1 MKILKKTLIYFF
13 LIVGVNAAALDAKPA
28 PDSFAN
34 LAERLLP
41 AVVNVST
48 TQTVET
54 RGSNNMPPFPF
65 PFPFPLPPDSP
76 FNDFFKG
83 YPERQQPGPPPAPQK
98 RPFSLGSGFVIDP
111 AGFIITNNHVIGKAT
126 EIKVKLQ
133 DGTEL
138 EAKIV
143 GRDAKIDIALL
154 KVETEKSLPFVK
166 FADSDRARIGDWV
179 MAIGN
184 PFGLG
189 GSVSVGIVSAR
200 GRDIKSGPYD
210 DYIQTD
216 AAINKG
222 HSGGPLFNME
232 GEVVGINTAIYSPTG
247 GSVGIGFSIPSN
259 LAFPIVDQ
267 LKQFGETRRGWLGVR
282 IQNVDPDLAESLGL
296 KSITGA
302 LIASVNLG
310 EPAAMAGL
318 KEGDVI
324 LKYDGVDIKDS
335 KTLMRIVAETPVD
348 KSIKIVAWRDKKEQ
362 VFEVRVGRL
371 EAYDGTGEKSA
382 KQPKFPSQAQGQIV
396 IKEVGLTI
404 ATINDQV
411 RRNFRLGKE
420 ITSGV
425 IILEVDP
432 DGPAATRGIRPGD
445 IIIQVNQNDI
455 FNPEG
460 VKAQIDSII
469 RDKQKIALFLI
480 ERNGNR
486 RFAGIPVQTK

>member
-1 MKILKKTLIYFF
+1 MKILKKTLTYFF
-13 LIVGVNAAALDAKPA
+13 LIAVVNVAGLDAKPV

-34 LAERLLP
+34 LAEKLLP

-48 TQTVET
+48 IESVET
-54 RGSNNMPPFPF
+54 RGNNNMPPFPF
-65 PFPFPLPPDSP
+65 PLPPNSP
-76 FNDFFKG
+76 FNDFFKD
-83 YPERQQPGPPPAPQK
+83 YPQKQQPAPPSGPQK

-126 EIKVKLQ
+126 EIKVRLQ

-143 GRDAKIDIALL
+143 GRDAKIDIVLL
-154 KVETEKSLPFVK
+154 KVDAGKPLPSVK
-166 FADSDRARIGDWV
+166 FADSNKARIGDWV

-222 HSGGPLFNME
+222 NSGGPLFNME

-259 LAFPIVDQ
+259 LAFPIIEQ
-267 LKQFGETRRGWLGVR
+267 LRQFGETRRGWLGVR
-282 IQNVDPDLAESLGL
+282 IQNVDPELAESLGL
-296 KSITGA
+296 KKITGA
-302 LIASVNLG
+302 LIASVNPG

-318 KEGDVI
+318 EAGDVI

-335 KTLMRIVAETPVD
+335 RTLMRVVAETPVD
-348 KSIKIVAWRDKKEQ
+348 KSIKITVWRNRSEK

-371 EAYDGTGEKSA
+371 EAHDRTTQESE
-382 KQPKFPSQAQGQIV
+382 KQPTPGQAQGKVV
-396 IKEVGLTI
+396 IKEVGLTV
-404 ATINDQV
+404 AAINDQV
-411 RRNFRLGKE
+411 RRNFRLGKK
-420 ITSGV
+420 INSGV
-425 IILEVDP
+425 IVLEVDP
-432 DGPAATRGIRPGD
+432 AGSAGKRGMRPGD
-445 IIIQVNQNDI
+445 IIIQVNQKDI
-455 FNPEG
+455 LNPAD
-460 VKAQIDSII
+460 VKTQIDSII
-469 RDKQKIALFLI
+469 QDKKKIVLFLF
-480 ERNGNR
+480 ERNGDR
-486 RFAGIPVQTK
+486 RFSAIPVQVN

>member
-1 MKILKKTLIYFF
+1 MQVSKKILIYFF
-13 LIVGVNAAALDAKPA
+13 LVIIVNATPLGAKPI

-34 LAERLLP
+34 LAEKLLP

-48 TQTVET
+48 TQTVQS
-54 RGSNNMPPFPF
+54 GGGNNMPPF

-76 FNDFFKG
+76 FNEFFKD
-83 YPERQQPGPPPAPQK
+83 YPDQQRPGTPPAPQK

-133 DGTEL
+133 DETEL

-143 GRDAKIDIALL
+143 GRDPKIDIVLL
-154 KVETEKSLPFVK
+154 KVDAGKPLPFVK
-166 FADSDRARIGDWV
+166 FADSDQARIGDWV

-222 HSGGPLFNME
+222 NSGGPLFNME

-259 LAFPIVDQ
+259 LAFPTIEQ

-296 KSITGA
+296 NAVTGA
-302 LIASVNLG
+302 LIASVNPG
-310 EPAAMAGL
+310 EPAALAGL
-318 KEGDVI
+318 KEGDII

-335 KTLMRIVAETPVD
+335 RALMRVVAQTPVD
-348 KSIKIVAWRDKKEQ
+348 KSIKIVVWRNKKEET
-362 VFEVRVGRL
+362 FEVRVGRL
-371 EAYDGTGEKSA
+371 EAYDGTAEKSI
-382 KQPKFPSQAQGQIV
+382 KQPKSFSQTQEKIV

-404 ATINDQV
+404 AAINDQI
-411 RRNFRLGKE
+411 RKSFKLGKE
-420 ITSGV
+420 IRGV
-425 IILEVDP
+425 VILEVDAA
-432 DGPAATRGIRPGD
+432 GPAAERGIRCLLYTSPS
-445 IIIQVNQNDI
+445 
-455 FNPEG
+455 P
-460 VKAQIDSII
+460 
-469 RDKQKIALFLI
+469 RDGLLSRMPSSA
-480 ERNGNR
+480 
-486 RFAGIPVQTK
+486 

>member
-1 MKILKKTLIYFF
+1 MKILKKTLTYFF
-13 LIVGVNAAALDAKPA
+13 LIAVVNVAGLDAKPV

-34 LAERLLP
+34 LAEKLLP

-48 TQTVET
+48 IESVET
-54 RGSNNMPPFPF
+54 RGNNNMPPFPF
-65 PFPFPLPPDSP
+65 PLPPNSP
-76 FNDFFKG
+76 FNDFFKD
-83 YPERQQPGPPPAPQK
+83 YPQKQQPAPPSGPQK

-126 EIKVKLQ
+126 EIKVRLQ

-143 GRDAKIDIALL
+143 GRDAKIDIVLL
-154 KVETEKSLPFVK
+154 KVDAGKPLPSVK
-166 FADSDRARIGDWV
+166 FADSDKARIGDWV

-222 HSGGPLFNME
+222 NSGGPLFNME

-259 LAFPIVDQ
+259 LAFPIIEQ
-267 LKQFGETRRGWLGVR
+267 LRQFGETRRGWLGVR
-282 IQNVDPDLAESLGL
+282 IQNVDPELAESLGL
-296 KSITGA
+296 EKITGA
-302 LIASVNLG
+302 LIASVNPG

-318 KEGDVI
+318 EAGDVI
-324 LKYDGVDIKDS
+324 LKYDGVDIKDPRA
-335 KTLMRIVAETPVD
+335 LMRVVAETPVD
-348 KSIKIVAWRDKKEQ
+348 KSIKITVWRNRGEK

-371 EAYDGTGEKSA
+371 EAHDRTTQESE
-382 KQPKFPSQAQGQIV
+382 KQPTPGQVQGKVV
-396 IKEVGLTI
+396 IKEVGLTVV
-404 ATINDQV
+404 AINDQV
-411 RRNFRLGKE
+411 RRNFRLGKK
-420 ITSGV
+420 INSGV
-425 IILEVDP
+425 IVLEVDP
-432 DGPAATRGIRPGD
+432 AGSAGKRGMRPGD
-445 IIIQVNQNDI
+445 IIIQVNQKDI
-455 FNPEG
+455 LNPVD
-460 VKAQIDSII
+460 VKTQIDSII
-469 RDKQKIALFLI
+469 QDKKKIVLFLF
-480 ERNGNR
+480 ERNGDR
-486 RFAGIPVQTK
+486 RFSAIPVQVN